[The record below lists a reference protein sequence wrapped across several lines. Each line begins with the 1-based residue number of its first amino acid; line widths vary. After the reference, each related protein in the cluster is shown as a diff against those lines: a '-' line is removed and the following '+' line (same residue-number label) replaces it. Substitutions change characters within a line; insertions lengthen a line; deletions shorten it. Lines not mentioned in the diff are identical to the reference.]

1 MNTESFYIHRSDTN
15 RSFILVNYEGKQKEN
30 YSEMFSIISLL
41 PMGGS
46 GNTGNLHILEAEVW
60 ETVLLW
66 LDGGEPST
74 A

>member
-1 MNTESFYIHRSDTN
+1 
-15 RSFILVNYEGKQKEN
+15 
-30 YSEMFSIISLL
+30 MFSIISLL